1 MRGLAPSRNEFRAVR
16 PLMALQQEPRA
27 RRLESVASVFYA
39 GAPDLQDL
47 ETAVLRDLAWLV
59 AFLDDVGEEAGRL
72 GPARDE
78 LLKFLNRKAPDATRQ
93 WMEHD
98 PWTEPLRHAYLV
110 RAKDPRVQDLV
121 HLIAPLFQLGGVLF
135 HPTDESE
142 LRHLIAPQVFAE
154 EIDWACVEIPDF
166 EDSLLP
172 IRTLVMAAQ
181 EADDPAPG
189 ADTANRQPSGDQDMS
204 DETQNTDTPTHQT
217 GELRPERLGQAE
229 TEKLRP
235 ERLGQT
241 RTEKLRPERLGQPLT
256 AKEVE
261 VRAAQLMGGWT
272 VAEGGDRLVMER
284 RFPSVLAAAGFVI
297 QVVEIGTAVGYVPE
311 ISLNDQVVEVGLS
324 SSAEDELTDF
334 DFDLARRIQP
344 A

>member
-1 MRGLAPSRNEFRAVR
+1 MRWLAPSPSTFRAVR

-27 RRLESVASVFYA
+27 RRLESVATVFHHEV
-39 GAPDLQDL
+39 PDPEGL
-47 ETAVLRDLAWLV
+47 ETAVLRDLAWV
-59 AFLDDVGEEAGRL
+59 AAFLDDLGEVAGRL
-72 GPARDE
+72 EMARAG
-78 LLKFLNRKAPDATRQ
+78 LLGFLNGMAPDATRE
-93 WMEHD
+93 WRKHD
-98 PWTEPLRHAYLV
+98 PWDQPLRHAYLV
-110 RAKDPRVQDLV
+110 RVQDPRVRDLV
-121 HLIAPLFQLGGVLF
+121 GLVGPLFHIGGKLSCW
-135 HPTDESE
+135 TEKST
-142 LRHLIAPQVFAE
+142 LRRLVPQVFVE
-154 EIDWACVEIPDF
+154 ELDWACVEIPDF
-166 EDSLLP
+166 EDRLLP
-172 IRTLVMAAQ
+172 IRVLVMAAQ
-181 EADDPAPG
+181 EVDKPAPG

-261 VRAAQLMGGWT
+261 ARAAQLMGGWS

-311 ISLNDQVVEVGLS
+311 ISLNDQAVEVGLS